1 MVNFGNIELL
11 GTTGGTIGRPLLT
24 TLGSLENT
32 EENWGT
38 LWSTGKSGEHWGI
51 LGNTGNIGEHWEYWG
66 TQMSKQENYNISCS
80 KNVLIELNKTKGE
93 VQFLTKRIAF

>member
-1 MVNFGNIELL
+1 MNIGCLEPGPASVDNFVWAPVDSFALESALEPADMIVEASGN
-11 GTTGGTIGRPLLT
+11 
-24 TLGSLENT
+24 TLEHW
-32 EENWGT
+32 EKWGT
-38 LWSTGKSGEHWGI
+38 L
-51 LGNTGNIGEHWEYWG
+51 GNIGEHWEYWG